1 MSNDK
6 KWIEYIRNEELES
19 IKKIIQKTK
28 KKRILEIG
36 GKNGYFAKIL
46 TSWGFE
52 VISIDIDPISTYFDV
67 KKMNATNLEFESN
80 TFDIILSSH
89 VIAHIKNKEL
99 VFNEINRV
107 LKPDGMIIHIV
118 PSNWW
123 SIITNFPGF
132 KKFGIEAEI

>member
-80 TFDIILSSH
+80 TFDII
-89 VIAHIKNKEL
+89 V
-99 VFNEINRV
+99 R
-107 LKPDGMIIHIV
+107 
-118 PSNWW
+118 
-123 SIITNFPGF
+123 SIIDNIHYDISLNSS
-132 KKFGIEAEI
+132 KL